1 MFHSWVLQH
10 FVHITWSTYIIFGV
24 SSQLFRILH
33 TLFNPCL
40 DTLNSLFVFS
50 TYPWKKWPFS
60 SFLFF
65 LQMLSTLQGSE
76 PHPFPDCNND
86 TEWCWSLDVNRFC
99 VCVCVCVCVC
109 ENSDGAIDWKRH
121 GFWHGFEESRIKI
134 SSLCSSRISTW
145 NAITFGQIFRQ
156 FICSLIWINPIDC
169 ITTWIRRANF
179 FPSVF
184 LTVFLFLN
192 PIWPGGGYINPPQ
205 IFFRDKLVCNACR
218 SCRTVLWV
226 FSLLHRAYF
235 ETKFVRSRHA
245 VTKCTIIQDVQKLA
259 LLIIDL

>member
-1 MFHSWVLQH
+1 MDSK
-10 FVHITWSTYIIFGV
+10 S
-24 SSQLFRILH
+24 
-33 TLFNPCL
+33 
-40 DTLNSLFVFS
+40 
-50 TYPWKKWPFS
+50 
-60 SFLFF
+60 
-65 LQMLSTLQGSE
+65 QGSKS
-76 PHPFPDCNND
+76 P
-86 TEWCWSLDVNRFC
+86 
-99 VCVCVCVCVC
+99 
-109 ENSDGAIDWKRH
+109 
-121 GFWHGFEESRIKI
+121 
-134 SSLCSSRISTW
+134 SLCSSRISTW

-226 FSLLHRAYF
+226 FSLSHRAYF

-259 LLIIDL
+259 LFKLNHWFIMKIRISIISIINSYKTRAPGARRSSNYRSQSFWCNFQVH